1 LSPEANAKPS
11 EFADLWSKDRD
22 LQNAAF
28 YSVIDATDQPVA
40 WAYDVWDEV
49 VSNLKHEDN
58 HNRAIAAQVLCN
70 LAKSDPDSRIL
81 SDFEYLLEVTRD
93 HRFVTA
99 RHCLQSLWKIGIA
112 GNDQLDLFLRGLRNR
127 FLECVDEKNSTLIRH
142 DILKAL
148 RDVYDISGDS
158 SIKDTAH
165 TLIQTENDPKGRAKY
180 RTLWK
185 NALPSDA

>member
-1 LSPEANAKPS
+1 VNTKPT

-70 LAKSDPDSRIL
+70 MAKSDPDRRIL
-81 SDFEYLLEVTRD
+81 RDFEGLLDVTRD

-99 RHCLQSLWKIGIA
+99 RHCLQSLWKVGVA
-112 GNDQLDLFLRGLRNR
+112 GDDQLDLLIRGLQTR
-127 FLECVDEKNSTLIRH
+127 FAECGDEKNSTLIRH
-142 DILKAL
+142 DIIKSL
-148 RDVYDISGDS
+148 RDLFDTTGDKA
-158 SIKDTAH
+158 IREVAQA
-165 TLIQTENDPKGRAKY
+165 LIQTEDDPKYQAKY
-180 RTLWK
+180 QALWR
-185 NALPSDA
+185 NV